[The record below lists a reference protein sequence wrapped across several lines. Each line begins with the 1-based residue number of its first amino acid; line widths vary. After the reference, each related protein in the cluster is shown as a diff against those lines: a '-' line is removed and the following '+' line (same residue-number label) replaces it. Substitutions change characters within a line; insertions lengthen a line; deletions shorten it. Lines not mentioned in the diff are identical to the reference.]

1 MIRRHPGATL
11 GLAAL
16 IAALQALL
24 SVVIPGLLG
33 AAVTPLADAGNS
45 VDSSGDTGLQVFQLI
60 SQLAGFLVSGV
71 LGTLFSG
78 MIIVVVGEAV
88 LGHPVSPGAVWGRVR
103 PRFWALIGVALL
115 VGLLPVLA
123 VAVIIAAAVTFMV
136 VVGAVGAL
144 IGVPLI
150 VAGVVGFVWLR
161 TAWSLASPALVLE
174 NLGPVRSLGRSRG
187 LVRGAWWRLF
197 GLRLLA
203 GVIAG
208 TVTGVIALPFALI
221 GAFISGSGA
230 FQDPGRTPIAFI
242 VFYALGTAL
251 AAAITLPFGSGVQG
265 LLYVDRRIRAEAL
278 DVRLAEAAAATA

>member
-1 MIRRHPGATL
+1 VLDGAFAMIRRHPGATL

-187 LVRGAWWRLF
+187 LVRGA
-197 GLRLLA
+197 
-203 GVIAG
+203 
-208 TVTGVIALPFALI
+208 
-221 GAFISGSGA
+221 